1 MRSYSRRAAVLTAAV
16 VLIVACALAAA
27 PPLAAQE
34 NIGRGR
40 ITGQVAD
47 ETGQPLAGAKIV
59 VQIVNGTTQLE
70 GTSDKKGRFAVAGLG
85 TGRWRITAALKG
97 YVDSFVEMSISQVRP
112 NPGVTLTLKN
122 AGGRGFQADP
132 ESLAALD
139 RANALEKEGRL
150 DEALA
155 EIEGF
160 LRKYPDVF
168 QVRTSLGAIRLE
180 KGDLAGAEAEFRAV
194 LDAAGGTAGQL
205 PKDKA
210 SAARALTG
218 LGEVALKKDD
228 LETAVRSFSD
238 ALALSPDDEAA
249 AYNVGEILF
258 SNQRLDEA
266 IGYFE
271 MAIRINKDWP
281 RPYHKLGFVHL
292 NKGEYDQALEFFR
305 KFLELDPASPEAP
318 AVKGV
323 MEAIDKMKKSGE
335 PR

>member
-1 MRSYSRRAAVLTAAV
+1 MHRYSRRAAVLAAAV
-16 VLIVACALAAA
+16 VLTVACALAGAR
-27 PPLAAQE
+27 PLTAQD

-40 ITGQVAD
+40 ITGQVID

-59 VQIVNGTTQLE
+59 VQIVDGTTRLE
-70 GTSDKKGRFAVAGLG
+70 GTSDKKGRFAVAGMG
-85 TGRWRITAALKG
+85 TGRWRVTATLKG
-97 YVDSFVEMSISQVRP
+97 YVDSFIEMSISQVRP
-112 NPGVTLTLKN
+112 NPGVTLTLQN

-139 RANALEKEGRL
+139 RAAALEKEGRL

-155 EIEGF
+155 ELEGF
-160 LRKYPDVF
+160 LRKYPDIF
-168 QVRTSLGAIRLE
+168 QVRTNLGAIRLE
-180 KGDLAGAEAEFRAV
+180 KGDLAGAEADFRAV
-194 LDAAGGTAGQL
+194 LEATGGTAGQL

-218 LGEVALKKDD
+218 LGELALKKDD
-228 LETAVRSFSD
+228 LDTAVKSFSD

-258 SNQRLDEA
+258 SNQKLDEA
-266 IGYFE
+266 VGYFE
-271 MAIRINKDWP
+271 LAIRINKDWS

-292 NKGEYDQALEFFR
+292 NKGEYDKALEFFR
-305 KFLELDPASPEAP
+305 KFLEIDPGSPEAP
-318 AVKGV
+318 AVKNV
-323 MEAIDKMKKSGE
+323 MEAIAKMKQSGE